1 MAPRQGYIISHSWI
15 YCRLAESFES
25 IVNDKGF
32 KGVFDELGGDRLKV
46 APKGYPKDHPQ
57 IEWLRYKDFIVSKKI
72 PNRDFQSDQ
81 ILDISHD
88 VYHQM
93 ADFITYL
100 RKAIGQL

>member
-1 MAPRQGYIISHSWI
+1 
-15 YCRLAESFES
+15 
-25 IVNDKGF
+25 
-32 KGVFDELGGDRLKV
+32 LGGDRLKV

-72 PNRDFQSDQ
+72 PNRAFQSDQ
-81 ILDISHD
+81 ILDIAYD